1 MKTLHVI
8 LCVVVSAAVAVSAG
22 AVEHLALADA
32 TPGRTGVCIT
42 EMDGGERVEIPLTV
56 LGTIGAGTPGG
67 EIVLVRL
74 DDPRFEH
81 TGIIAGMSGSPVYLD
96 GRLLGALAFGWPFAK
111 EPIGG
116 VTPFERMLEI
126 EPSPSPAAAD
136 KRPPFGE
143 IVAAISA
150 GELGKMV
157 VDWLQPE
164 GAERLQP
171 LPLAVGGSWIPSGG
185 GWLAESWRRMGWV
198 GTPGGAA
205 DDGTSMGEITPGDM
219 VAAVLVNGDATI
231 AAAGT
236 VTEIRGDTLWAFG
249 HPSLGAGAIIMPLAR
264 ANVVAVMPSV
274 MSSFKFFTVGEPIGA
289 LVADRAPGIVGRL
302 GQKAPMV
309 PVRVVVDGRAYSFRA
324 VRHPTLLPLLAG
336 YLSHASQGAFGRT
349 FGNQTVSTTVE
360 VRYPDQEPARVSAV
374 FAGIQAPA
382 EAAAFATAV
391 VGYFEGSSFAAPD
404 IGSMDISLDTSEEI
418 RSANI
423 VEIVPHTRVVRPGEE
438 LEVRFRIRRHRGGE
452 EIRTVTLR
460 IPEGVPDGRL
470 DLVGADGAAWTV
482 YNLQMRPFEP
492 SSFAD
497 EVRLVN
503 SLVPGNTLVAA
514 LERRDLG
521 MVVSGGSLSA
531 PPSLVLQLRSA
542 LGPNLETTA
551 YSVFAEAEVEV
562 PYRVT
567 GAQRIPITVRSR
579 E

>member
-1 MKTLHVI
+1 MKSLYAF
-8 LCVVVSAAVAVSAG
+8 LCLLVSVVFAVSAAAVD
-22 AVEHLALADA
+22 HLSLSDA

-56 LGTIGAGTPGG
+56 LGTVGSGTPDGD
-67 EIVLVRL
+67 IVLVRL
-74 DDPRFEH
+74 EDPRFER

-116 VTPFERMLEI
+116 VTPFERMLEV
-126 EPSPSPAAAD
+126 EPSPAPTAAAT
-136 KRPPFGE
+136 RPPFGD
-143 IVAAISA
+143 IVAAVRTGS
-150 GELGKMV
+150 LGKMV

-164 GAERLQP
+164 DVDRLQP
-171 LPLAVGGSWIPSGG
+171 LPLVVGGSWTPSGS
-185 GWLAESWRRMGWV
+185 GWLGESWRRLGWV

-205 DDGTSMGEITPGDM
+205 ADGPGVGEISPGDM
-219 VAAVLVNGDATI
+219 VAAVLVDGDVSI

-236 VTEIRGDTLWAFG
+236 VTEVRGDLLWAFG
-249 HPSLGAGAIIMPLAR
+249 HPSLGAGAVIMPLAR
-264 ANVVAVMPSV
+264 ASVVAVMPSV

-302 GQKAPMV
+302 GQEAPMV
-309 PVRVVVDGRAYSFRA
+309 PVRVSVDGRTYSYRA

-336 YLSHASQGAFGRT
+336 YLSHASQSTFGRT
-349 FGNQTVSTTVE
+349 FGNQTLSTRIE
-360 VRYPDQEPARVSAV
+360 VQYPGQETARVSAV

-391 VGYFEGSSFAAPD
+391 VGYFEGSSFAAPA
-404 IGSMDISLDTSEEI
+404 IESVDISLVTSEDI
-418 RSANI
+418 RTATI
-423 VEIVPHTRVVRPGEE
+423 IEIVPETRVVRPGQE
-438 LEVRFRIRRHRGGE
+438 LEVRFRMRRHRGGE

-460 IPEGVPDGRL
+460 IPDGIPDGRL
-470 DLVGADGAAWTV
+470 DLVGADGAAWTA
-482 YNLQMRPFEP
+482 YDLQMRPFEP

-497 EVRLVN
+497 EVRLAN
-503 SLVPGNTLVAA
+503 SLIPGNTLVAA
-514 LERRDLG
+514 LERQDLG

-551 YSVFAEAEVEV
+551 YSVFAKAEVEL
-562 PYRVT
+562 PYRVI

>member
-1 MKTLHVI
+1 MKTLHVVF
-8 LCVVVSAAVAVSAG
+8 CVVISAAIAVAAE
-22 AVEHLALADA
+22 AVDHLTLADA

-56 LGTIGAGTPGG
+56 LGTIGSGTPDG

-111 EPIGG
+111 DPIGG
-116 VTPFERMLEI
+116 VTPFERMLEV
-126 EPSPSPAAAD
+126 EPSPSPAAVAE
-136 KRPPFGE
+136 RPPFAD
-143 IVAAISA
+143 IVAAVRA
-150 GELGKMV
+150 GSLGKMV

-164 GAERLQP
+164 DADRLQP
-171 LPLAVGGSWIPSGG
+171 LPLVVGGSWIPSGS
-185 GWLAESWRRMGWV
+185 GWLAESWRRLGWV

-205 DDGTSMGEITPGDM
+205 ADGRGAGEIAPGDM
-219 VAAVLVNGDATI
+219 VAAVLVDGDVSI

-236 VTEIRGDTLWAFG
+236 VTEVRGDLLWAFG
-249 HPSLGAGAIIMPLAR
+249 HPALGAGAIVMPLAR
-264 ANVVAVMPSV
+264 ARVVAVMPSV

-289 LVADRAPGIVGRL
+289 LVGDRAPGVVGRL

-309 PVRVVVDGRAYSFRA
+309 PVRVSVDGRAYSFRA
-324 VRHPTLLPLLAG
+324 IHHPTLLPLLVG
-336 YLSHASQGAFGRT
+336 YLSHASQSVFGRT
-349 FGNQTVSTTVE
+349 FGDQTMSTKIE
-360 VRYPDQEPARVSAV
+360 VRYPGSETATVSAV
-374 FAGIQAPA
+374 FTGIQASA

-391 VGYFEGSSFAAPD
+391 VGYFEGSSFTAPA
-404 IGSMDISLDTSEEI
+404 IESVDISLVTSEDI
-418 RSANI
+418 RTAKI
-423 VEIVPHTRVVRPGEE
+423 IEIVPETRVVRPGEE
-438 LEVRFRIRRHRGGE
+438 LEVRFRMQRHRGGE
-452 EIRTVTLR
+452 ETRTLTLR
-460 IPEGVPDGRL
+460 IPDGIPDGRL
-470 DLVGADGAAWTV
+470 DLVGADGAAWTA
-482 YNLQMRPFEP
+482 YDLQMRPFEP

-497 EVRLVN
+497 EVRLAN
-503 SLVPGNTLVAA
+503 SLIPGNTLVAV
-514 LERRDLG
+514 LERQDLG

-551 YSVFAEAEVEV
+551 YSVFGKAEVEV
-562 PYRVT
+562 PYRVS

>member
-1 MKTLHVI
+1 MKSLYVF
-8 LCVVVSAAVAVSAG
+8 LGLLASAGLAVSAG
-22 AVEHLALADA
+22 AVDHLSLADA

-56 LGTIGAGTPGG
+56 LGTVGSGTPDG

-116 VTPFERMLEI
+116 VTPFERMLKV
-126 EPSPSPAAAD
+126 EPSPPTTAANG
-136 KRPPFGE
+136 RPPFAE
-143 IVAAISA
+143 IMAAVRN
-150 GELGKMV
+150 GTLGKMV

-164 GAERLQP
+164 TGNTLHP
-171 LPLAVGGSWIPSGG
+171 LPMVVGGPWVPSGS

-198 GTPGGAA
+198 GTPGG
-205 DDGTSMGEITPGDM
+205 TSKVRGDPREIAPGDM
-219 VAAVLVNGDATI
+219 VAAVLVDGDATI
-231 AAAGT
+231 SAAGT
-236 VTEIRGDTLWAFG
+236 VTEVRGDLLWAFG
-249 HPSLGAGAIIMPLAR
+249 HPSLGAGATIIPLAR

-289 LVADRAPGIVGRL
+289 LVADRAPGIMGRL
-302 GQKAPMV
+302 GQEAPMV
-309 PVRVVVDGRAYSFRA
+309 PVRVVVDGHAYSYRV
-324 VRHPTLLPLLAG
+324 VRHSTLLPLLAG

-349 FGNQTVSTTVE
+349 FGNQTLSTSVE
-360 VRYPDQEPARVSAV
+360 VRYPGEQAARASAV
-374 FAGIQAPA
+374 FAGVQAPA

-391 VGYFEGSSFAAPD
+391 VGYFEGSGFTAPA
-404 IGSMDISLDTSEEI
+404 IGSVDITLDTDETI
-418 RSANI
+418 RTAEI
-423 VEIVPHTRVVRPGEE
+423 VEIVPAARVVRPGEE
-438 LEVRFRIRRHRGGE
+438 LEVRFRMQRYRGGE
-452 EIRTVTLR
+452 EIRTVTLH
-460 IPEGVPDGRL
+460 IPDGTPDGRL

-482 YNLQMRPFEP
+482 YDLKMRPFET

-503 SLVPGNTLVAA
+503 GLVPGNILVAA

-579 E
+579 D

>member
-1 MKTLHVI
+1 MKSPYVF
-8 LCVVVSAAVAVSAG
+8 LCLLVSAAFAVSAG

-56 LGTIGAGTPGG
+56 LGTIGSGTPDG

-116 VTPFERMLEI
+116 VTPFARMLEV
-126 EPSPSPAAAD
+126 EPSPSPAAAGG
-136 KRPPFGE
+136 RPPFGE
-143 IVAAISA
+143 IAAAVRA

-164 GAERLQP
+164 EANQLQP
-171 LPLAVGGSWIPSGG
+171 LPLVVGGPWIPSGS

-198 GTPGGAA
+198 GTPGGTAEIGGDA
-205 DDGTSMGEITPGDM
+205 GAITPGDM
-219 VAAVLVNGDATI
+219 VAAVLVDGDATI

-236 VTEIRGDTLWAFG
+236 VTEVRGDLLWAFG
-249 HPSLGAGAIIMPLAR
+249 HPSLGAGAVVMPLAR
-264 ANVVAVMPSV
+264 ASVVAVMPSV

-289 LVADRAPGIVGRL
+289 LVADRAPGIMGRL
-302 GQKAPMV
+302 GQDAPMV
-309 PVRVVVDGRAYSFRA
+309 PIRVVVNGRAYSYRA

-349 FGNQTVSTTVE
+349 FGNQTLSTTVE
-360 VRYPDQEPARVSAV
+360 VRYPGLEPARASAV
-374 FAGIQAPA
+374 FAGVQAAA

-391 VGYFEGSSFAAPD
+391 VGYFEGSGFAAPEV
-404 IGSMDISLDTSEEI
+404 GSVDISLDTSEEI
-418 RSANI
+418 RTANI
-423 VEIVPHTRVVRPGEE
+423 VEIVPATRVVRPGEE
-438 LEVRFRIRRHRGGE
+438 LEVRFRMQRHRGGE

-482 YNLQMRPFEP
+482 YDLQMRPFEP

-503 SLVPGNTLVAA
+503 GLVPGNTLVAA

-551 YSVFAEAEVEV
+551 YSVFAKTEVEM

>member
-1 MKTLHVI
+1 MF
-8 LCVVVSAAVAVSAG
+8 LCLLVAAVSPVPAWS
-22 AVEHLALADA
+22 VEHLALADA

-56 LGTIGAGTPGG
+56 LGTVGSGTPDG

-116 VTPFERMLEI
+116 VTPFARMLEI
-126 EPSPSPAAAD
+126 ETSPSTAAAD
-136 KRPPFGE
+136 GRPPFGE
-143 IVAAISA
+143 IVAAVRA

-164 GAERLQP
+164 EANRLQP
-171 LPLAVGGSWIPSGG
+171 LPLVVGGPWVPSGS

-198 GTPGGAA
+198 GTPAGVSEIGG
-205 DDGTSMGEITPGDM
+205 GEGAITPGDM
-219 VAAVLVNGDATI
+219 VAAVLVDGDATI

-236 VTEIRGDTLWAFG
+236 VTEVRGDLLWAFG
-249 HPSLGAGAIIMPLAR
+249 HPSFGAGAVVMPLAR
-264 ANVVAVMPSV
+264 ASVVAVMPSV

-289 LVADRAPGIVGRL
+289 LVADRAPGIMGRL
-302 GQKAPMV
+302 GQDAPMV
-309 PVRVVVDGRAYSFRA
+309 PIRVVVDGREYSYRA

-349 FGNQTVSTTVE
+349 FGNQTLSTTVE
-360 VRYPDQEPARVSAV
+360 VRYPGLQPARASAV
-374 FAGIQAPA
+374 FAGVQAPA

-391 VGYFEGSSFAAPD
+391 VGYFEGSGFAAPEV
-404 IGSMDISLDTSEEI
+404 GSVAISLETSEEI
-418 RSANI
+418 RTANI
-423 VEIVPHTRVVRPGEE
+423 VDIVPATRVVRPGEE
-438 LEVRFRIRRHRGGE
+438 LVVRFRMQRHRGGE

-482 YNLQMRPFEP
+482 YDLQMRPFEP
-492 SSFAD
+492 ASFAD

-503 SLVPGNTLVAA
+503 SLVPGNTLVVA

-551 YSVFAEAEVEV
+551 YSVFAKTEVEV

>member
-8 LCVVVSAAVAVSAG
+8 FCVSISAAFAVAAE
-22 AVEHLALADA
+22 AVDHLALADA

-56 LGTIGAGTPGG
+56 LGTIGSGTPDG

-116 VTPFERMLEI
+116 VTPFARMLEV
-126 EPSPSPAAAD
+126 EPSQSPAAVAERPLFAD
-136 KRPPFGE
+136 
-143 IVAAISA
+143 IVVAVRA
-150 GELGKMV
+150 GALGKMV

-164 GAERLQP
+164 DERRLQP
-171 LPLAVGGSWIPSGG
+171 LPLVVGGPWVPSGS
-185 GWLAESWRRMGWV
+185 GWLAESWRRLGWV

-205 DDGTSMGEITPGDM
+205 ADGVGAGEITPGDM
-219 VAAVLVNGDATI
+219 VAAVLVDGDVSI

-236 VTEIRGDTLWAFG
+236 VTEIRGDLLWAFG
-249 HPSLGAGAIIMPLAR
+249 HPFLGAGAVVMPLAR
-264 ANVVAVMPSV
+264 ASVVAVMPSV
-274 MSSFKFFTVGEPIGA
+274 MNSFKFFTVGEPIGA
-289 LVADRAPGIVGRL
+289 LVGDRAPGVLGRL
-302 GQKAPMV
+302 GQEAPMV
-309 PVRVVVDGRAYSFRA
+309 PIRVSVDGRAYSFRA
-324 VRHPTLLPLLAG
+324 VRHPTLLPLLVG
-336 YLSHASQGAFGRT
+336 YLSHASQSAFGRA
-349 FGNQTVSTTVE
+349 FGDQTMSTKIE
-360 VRYPDQEPARVSAV
+360 VRYPGQETATVSAV
-374 FAGIQAPA
+374 FSGIQASA

-391 VGYFEGSSFAAPD
+391 VGYFEGSSFAVPA
-404 IGSMDISLDTSEEI
+404 IESVDISLVTSEDL
-418 RSANI
+418 RTANI
-423 VEIVPHTRVVRPGEE
+423 IEIVPETRVVRPGQE
-438 LEVRFRIRRHRGGE
+438 LEVRFRMLRHRGGE
-452 EIRTVTLR
+452 ETRTLTLR
-460 IPEGVPDGRL
+460 IPDGMPDGRL

-482 YNLQMRPFEP
+482 YDLQMRPFEP

-497 EVRLVN
+497 EVRLAN
-503 SLVPGNTLVAA
+503 SLIPGNTLVAV
-514 LERRDLG
+514 LERQDLG

-551 YSVFAEAEVEV
+551 YSVFAKTEIEV

-567 GAQRIPITVRSR
+567 GAQRIPLTVRSR

>member
-1 MKTLHVI
+1 MKSLHVF
-8 LCVVVSAAVAVSAG
+8 LCLLVSVAFAVPAW

-56 LGTIGAGTPGG
+56 LGTIGSGTPDG

-116 VTPFERMLEI
+116 VTPFARMLEI
-126 EPSPSPAAAD
+126 EPSPSIAAASG
-136 KRPPFGE
+136 RPPFAE
-143 IVAAISA
+143 IVAAVRA
-150 GELGKMV
+150 GALGKMV

-164 GAERLQP
+164 EANRLQP
-171 LPLAVGGSWIPSGG
+171 LPLVVGGPWIPSGS

-198 GTPGGAA
+198 GTPGGA
-205 DDGTSMGEITPGDM
+205 SEIGEDAGAIAPGDM
-219 VAAVLVNGDATI
+219 VAAVLVDGDATI

-236 VTEIRGDTLWAFG
+236 VTEIRGDLLWAFG
-249 HPSLGAGAIIMPLAR
+249 HPSLGAGAVVMPLAR
-264 ANVVAVMPSV
+264 ASVVAVMPSV

-289 LVADRAPGIVGRL
+289 LVADRAPGVMGRL
-302 GQKAPMV
+302 GQEAPMV
-309 PVRVVVDGRAYSFRA
+309 PVRVVVDGRKYSFRA
-324 VRHPTLLPLLAG
+324 VRHPTLLPLLVG

-349 FGNQTVSTTVE
+349 FGNQTLSTTIE
-360 VRYPDQEPARVSAV
+360 VRYPGQEAARVSAV
-374 FAGIQAPA
+374 FAGVQAPA

-391 VGYFEGSSFAAPD
+391 VGYFEGSGFAAPE
-404 IGSMDISLDTSEEI
+404 IGSVEISLDTSEEI
-418 RSANI
+418 RTAEI
-423 VEIVPHTRVVRPGEE
+423 VEIVPATRVVRPGEE
-438 LEVRFRIRRHRGGE
+438 LEVRFRMQRHRGGE

-482 YNLQMRPFEP
+482 YDLQMRPFEP

-503 SLVPGNTLVAA
+503 SLVPGNTLVAV

-551 YSVFAEAEVEV
+551 YSVFAKTEVEV

>member
-1 MKTLHVI
+1 MKTLELV
-8 LCVVVSAAVAVSAG
+8 LCVLVSAAFAVSAG
-22 AVEHLALADA
+22 AVEHLALADV
-32 TPGRTGVCIT
+32 TPGQTGVCIT

-56 LGTIGAGTPGG
+56 LGIIGSGTPDG

-116 VTPFERMLEI
+116 VTPFERMLEVV
-126 EPSPSPAAAD
+126 PSPSPAAAA
-136 KRPPFGE
+136 KRPPFGD
-143 IVAAISA
+143 IVAAVRA
-150 GELGKMV
+150 GSLGKMV

-164 GAERLQP
+164 DSDRLQP
-171 LPLAVGGSWIPSGG
+171 LPLVVGGSWIPSGST
-185 GWLAESWRRMGWV
+185 WLAESWRRMGWV

-205 DDGTSMGEITPGDM
+205 ADGSGAGEIDPGDM
-219 VAAVLVNGDATI
+219 VAAVLVDGDVSI

-236 VTEIRGDTLWAFG
+236 VTEIRGDLLWAFG
-249 HPSLGAGAIIMPLAR
+249 HPSLGAGAIVMPLAR
-264 ANVVAVMPSV
+264 AHVVAVMPSV
-274 MSSFKFFTVGEPIGA
+274 MSSFKFFTIGEPIGA

-302 GQKAPMV
+302 GQEAPMV
-309 PVRVVVDGRAYSFRA
+309 PIRVSVDGRAYSFRA
-324 VRHPTLLPLLAG
+324 VRHPTLLPLLVG

-349 FGNQTVSTTVE
+349 FGDQTTSTNIE
-360 VRYPDQEPARVSAV
+360 VRYPDQETARVSAV
-374 FAGIQAPA
+374 FAGTQASA

-391 VGYFEGSSFAAPD
+391 VAYFEGSSFAAPT
-404 IGSMDISLDTSEEI
+404 IESVDISLVTSEDI
-418 RSANI
+418 RTAKI
-423 VEIVPHTRVVRPGEE
+423 IEIVPETRVVRPGQE
-438 LEVRFRIRRHRGGE
+438 LEVRFRMQRHRGGE
-452 EIRTVTLR
+452 ETRTLTLR
-460 IPEGVPDGRL
+460 IPDGMPDGRL
-470 DLVGADGAAWTV
+470 DLVGADGAAWTA
-482 YNLQMRPFEP
+482 YDLQMRPFEP
-492 SSFAD
+492 STFAD

-503 SLVPGNTLVAA
+503 SLIPGNTLVAV
-514 LERRDLG
+514 LERQDLG

-562 PYRVT
+562 PFRVT

>member
-1 MKTLHVI
+1 MKSLHVF
-8 LCVVVSAAVAVSAG
+8 LCLLVSAAFAVSAG
-22 AVEHLALADA
+22 AAEHLAVADA
-32 TPGRTGVCIT
+32 TPGRTGVCVT

-56 LGTIGAGTPGG
+56 LGTIGSGTPDG

-116 VTPFERMLEI
+116 VTPFARMLEI
-126 EPSPSPAAAD
+126 EPSPSTAVASG
-136 KRPPFGE
+136 RPPFGE
-143 IVAAISA
+143 IVAAVRAS
-150 GELGKMV
+150 ELGKMV

-164 GAERLQP
+164 EANQLQP
-171 LPLAVGGSWIPSGG
+171 LPLVVGGPWIPSGS

-198 GTPGGAA
+198 GTPGGASENEGDA
-205 DDGTSMGEITPGDM
+205 GAITPGSM
-219 VAAVLVNGDATI
+219 VAAVLVDGDATI

-236 VTEIRGDTLWAFG
+236 VTEIRGDLLWAFG
-249 HPSLGAGAIIMPLAR
+249 HPSLGAGAVVMPLAR
-264 ANVVAVMPSV
+264 ASVVAVMPSV

-289 LVADRAPGIVGRL
+289 LVADRAPGVMGRL

-309 PVRVVVDGRAYSFRA
+309 PIRVSVDDRAYSFRA
-324 VRHPTLLPLLAG
+324 VRHPTLLPLLVG
-336 YLSHASQGAFGRT
+336 YLSHASQTAFGRT
-349 FGNQTVSTTVE
+349 FGDQTMSTKIE
-360 VRYPDQEPARVSAV
+360 VRYPGQETVMVSAV
-374 FAGIQAPA
+374 FTGIQASA

-391 VGYFEGSSFAAPD
+391 VGYFEGSSFAASA
-404 IGSMDISLDTSEEI
+404 IESVDISLVTSEDL
-418 RSANI
+418 RTANI
-423 VEIVPHTRVVRPGEE
+423 IEIVPETRVVRPGQE
-438 LEVRFRIRRHRGGE
+438 LEVRFRMQRHRGGE
-452 EIRTVTLR
+452 ETRTLTLR
-460 IPEGVPDGRL
+460 IPDGIPDGRL

-482 YNLQMRPFEP
+482 YDLQMRPFET

-497 EVRLVN
+497 EVRLAN
-503 SLVPGNTLVAA
+503 SLIPGNTLVAV
-514 LERRDLG
+514 LERQDLG

-551 YSVFAEAEVEV
+551 YSVFAKTEIEV

-567 GAQRIPITVRSR
+567 GAQRIPLTVRSR